1 MGKKNLLGLGLLLCL
16 LCATQ
21 SLTNWR
27 DPQPD
32 LPDVYTLL
40 DLPKNPT
47 DAQILFVL
55 PRVLEKANKGNKEA
69 QEIVASGYLL
79 RMNVWDPEIKDPYL
93 RNQKFKKFG
102 ITDPA
107 DQGRLTQEAFKLVHD
122 AYFRQSF

>member
-1 MGKKNLLGLGLLLCL
+1 MSKKNLLGLALLLCT
-16 LCATQ
+16 TQ
-21 SLTNWR
+21 AFSWR
-27 DPQPD
+27 ASQPD
-32 LPDVYTLL
+32 SPDVYTLL

-47 DAQILFVL
+47 DAQILLVL

-107 DQGRLTQEAFKLVHD
+107 DQERLTHEAFKLVED